1 MGGDEIASVVL
12 IGMTVHIRITSVAGH
27 YKENRMRSYLD
38 YSSTA
43 PVRPEVARAVNAVMN
58 SGYYGDPSRNYYEAL
73 VVRDIVE
80 RARDSIA
87 RFVGTRSRNVIF
99 TSSGTE
105 AVNLAIYSAT
115 RHNKRNGVVCSSLD
129 HSSVRTAST
138 LWARPVEVPILQDS
152 SCSDLTQ
159 LANIL
164 EAHQHERDGIA
175 LVNCQMINHESGVV
189 QPYREI
195 AELCNRY
202 GIPVHI
208 DACNAIGNENLADVV
223 STADYVTVTAH
234 KMGALPGVG
243 ALIVG
248 DGIRVKPMITG
259 AVQERSRR
267 AGFENYIGI
276 HAFGVACDT
285 LSAQGS
291 LEREAS
297 RLRALLAPLR
307 SFVSQS
313 SHTTLLE
320 FDGLMAPH
328 MMVFS
333 LQGIKAEAVVVE
345 MDKLGIA
352 VHSGSSCSSEPFA
365 PSPVLGSLGV
375 DPESTLRVSVGWN
388 TTEQDIRL
396 FIESLDAVTSRLSKL
411 RAIMAV

>member
-1 MGGDEIASVVL
+1 
-12 IGMTVHIRITSVAGH
+12 
-27 YKENRMRSYLD
+27 MRSYLD

-43 PVRPEVARAVNAVMN
+43 PVRPEVAEAVNTIIG
-58 SGYYGDPSRNYYEAL
+58 SRCYGDPSRNYREAI
-73 VVRDIVE
+73 VVRDIIE
-80 RARDSIA
+80 DARNSVA

-115 RHNKRNGVVCSSLD
+115 RHNNGNGVVCSSLD
-129 HSSVRTAST
+129 HSSVRAAST
-138 LWARPVEVPILQDS
+138 LWARPIEVPVLQDS
-152 SCSDLTQ
+152 SSPDLNA
-159 LANIL
+159 LENIL
-164 EAHQHERDGIA
+164 EAQPREQNDIV
-175 LVNCQMINHESGVV
+175 LVNCQMINHESAAV

-195 AELCNRY
+195 TELCGRY

-208 DACNAIGNENLADVV
+208 DACNAIGNENLADAVAM
-223 STADYVTVTAH
+223 ADYVTVTAH
-234 KMGALPGVG
+234 KMGALPGTG

-248 DGIRVKPMITG
+248 NGIRVKPMIMG

-276 HAFGVACDT
+276 HAFGVACNT

-291 LEREAS
+291 QIREAG

-313 SHTTLLE
+313 RHTTLLE
-320 FDGLMAPH
+320 FDSLMAPH
-328 MMVFS
+328 TMVFS

-365 PSPVLGSLGV
+365 PSPVLGSLGI

-388 TTEQDIRL
+388 TTEQDIKL
-396 FIESLDAVTSRLSKL
+396 FIESLDAITSRLSKL
-411 RAIMAV
+411 RTTTAV